1 MNYENTIIN
10 LFTML
15 AMANAADGD
24 SKTGW
29 TLPLDSNKKAGFFG
43 KIYDAIELIA
53 GIEILRHWCKTG
65 EVDLHLAN
73 RN

>member
-15 AMANAADGD
+15 AMANAADSD
-24 SKTGW
+24 YKTAW
-29 TLPLDSNKKAGFFG
+29 TIPMDANQRAGFFG
-43 KIYDAIELIA
+43 KIYDAIECIA
-53 GIEILRHWCKTG
+53 GIEILRHWCQTG